1 MTELVETGVEAP
13 EQGAA
18 QPEAKAQPAE
28 VKVVSEEEQ
37 RARDEADLDRKLKSV
52 FREAKKERDEDSGQ
66 YASKD
71 KKAKVPNA
79 DEVGSEKAPPAAK
92 DKAEKESAESADK
105 KDQKPDKAAEP
116 EAAKAEKPAEKPA
129 IKRPTSWSADKET
142 VWEGLSPEAKEY
154 VSKREQDVHK
164 GLSQLGEYAKRMEPL
179 GKLLEQHRD
188 SFQSKN
194 ISYEQGLSQLLS
206 AQRML
211 DQNPAAAIQQ
221 IARAYNVDLGQLA
234 DGDTDQQSPIVAQ
247 LQNQVSQ
254 LTRQL
259 QEVQSGVQSRAQA
272 EAQQKLGSIEATIE
286 KFAAS
291 KPDFED
297 LSAEIEMLLPGL
309 RQANPNAPF
318 EQIISDAYDR
328 ASWSNPA
335 ARQRRLEAE
344 TAAKEKA
351 RVEAAKKAAE
361 DAKAAGQINV
371 GGQIAASSPGDLD
384 DQLKA
389 IVRRNRAA

>member
-13 EQGAA
+13 EQAAA
-18 QPEAKAQPAE
+18 QPEAKAQLAE

-52 FREAKKERDEDSGQ
+52 FREAKKERDEDSGK
-66 YASKD
+66 YAS

-79 DEVGSEKAPPAAK
+79 DEVGSEKAPPSAK

-116 EAAKAEKPAEKPA
+116 EAAKAEKPADKPA

-142 VWEGLSPEAKEY
+142 VWETLSPEAKEY

-221 IARAYNVDLGQLA
+221 IARAYNVDLGQIA
-234 DGDTDQQSPIVAQ
+234 DGDMDQQSPIVAQ

-259 QEVQSGVQSRAQA
+259 QEVQSGVQTRAQA
-272 EAQQKLGSIEATIE
+272 EAQQRLGSIEATIE
-286 KFAAS
+286 KFAAG
-291 KPDFED
+291 KPDFDE
-297 LSAEIEMLLPGL
+297 LAAEIEMLLPGL
-309 RQANPNAPF
+309 RQSNPNAPF

>member
-18 QPEAKAQPAE
+18 QPEAKAAPAE
-28 VKVVSEEEQ
+28 VKVVTEEEQ
-37 RARDEADLDRKLKSV
+37 RARDEAELDRKLKSV
-52 FREAKKERDEDSGQ
+52 FREAKKDRDQDSGQ
-66 YASKD
+66 YANKD

-79 DEVGSEKAPPAAK
+79 DEVGSEKAPSADK
-92 DKAEKESAESADK
+92 DKAQKESAETAEK
-105 KDQKPDKAAEP
+105 KDQKPETGDEP
-116 EAAKAEKPAEKPA
+116 DTAKAEKPAEKA
-129 IKRPTSWSADKET
+129 IAQPKSWSADKKA
-142 VWEGLSPEAKEY
+142 VWESLSPEAKEY

-179 GKLLEQHRD
+179 GSLLEQHRD
-188 SFQSKN
+188 AFQSKN
-194 ISYEQGLSQLLS
+194 LSYEQGLSQLLT

-211 DQNPAAAIQQ
+211 DQNPAAAIAE

-234 DGDTDQQSPIVAQ
+234 DGDADQQSPILAQ

-259 QEVQSGVQSRAQA
+259 QDVQSGVRGRAQA
-272 EAQQKLGSIEATIE
+272 EAQQRLGTIEAAIE
-286 KFAAS
+286 KFAS
-291 KPDFED
+291 GRTDFDE
-297 LSAEIEMLLPGL
+297 LAPEIELLLPAL

-318 EQIISDAYDR
+318 EQIISDAYEK
-328 ASWSNPA
+328 ASWSNPE
-335 ARQRRLEAE
+335 ARQRRLNADA
-344 TAAKEKA
+344 AAKEKA

-361 DAKAAGQINV
+361 DATTAGRINV
-371 GGQIAASSPGDLD
+371 GSQPSANSAGNLD
-384 DQLKA
+384 DELRA